1 VLHYDAGGRIAL
13 TLSRFYNVVRGKIL
27 EAGFRSDRAAIESLA
42 GDFAA
47 LTEVWKQVEREVAG
61 EAAPSGAST
70 SIAAEAARAIEQA
83 AEEIT
88 AGITTEG

>member
-1 VLHYDAGGRIAL
+1 MLHYDAGGRIAL